1 MTMTKRENYLQ
12 DIIRLQL
19 RKPKNWNWELST
31 SKSSPHISLPVIQL
45 YDSKGN
51 LLVQTKD
58 TRCTQR
64 QSWHSA
70 DVSAREKLLH
80 IRKQL
85 HDSPG
90 SRLQRCRSD
99 TADQNSGRTL
109 KKESIIRNVRN
120 DANNKLIKSPSTV
133 LDGTKNGR
141 GADVVDNWR
150 TRGENTISREVSQ
163 EKSDRRKVLRIRKTK
178 SDVLDLKDNASSSS
192 SENLNG
198 TPSQKNATLAELI
211 RLRAETRRHKR
222 SASDDLFRRK
232 LKYNEESIKRAECDG
247 YKNFITP
254 NINGDKSPG
263 RKPQRNKMTAE
274 NVLLANNVS
283 NIEVNNITHKRYTT
297 RTSSAGTLVI
307 SEESFKRHRRRRS
320 KPEVPDAIMEPA
332 TNLELSR
339 TKGYVCPIE
348 RVGELRQNEKRR
360 RHARYRSDPE
370 GRTLDPPY
378 PVGCSIPNQYVSN
391 GGLCGSGGNTFI
403 RSKSAE
409 TSHIKPRNGMLSNS
423 KSSTYLF
430 RELSNEQDDDKCND
444 VNRNVLAQVQGTIP
458 GEGRKSNIPSSGAV
472 FGSIIEKGCERTGK
486 GRNNYNRLDRVNS
499 NKEVR
504 NLGSHSYLFR
514 DLSHGQVD
522 NKYNDPH
529 YVVQEPTTPSD
540 SRKSS
545 IPISVEESVAEKSG
559 SFRKEGRGR
568 NETVKWKDYNQYE
581 TGHLVKQH
589 NKLHSTTEEGSGG
602 GGGDS
607 DLLQLVRRLSSNDHV
622 NMGANVSRHS
632 AKGLSG
638 RRSQSSGSICNGK
651 GRHPDG
657 KICSSL
663 PSYLDERENGNG
675 CNNNHNDCEKQP
687 LDEVDRIPP
696 LGDGAPL
703 HWKFSDQQTAL
714 CDQGYGS
721 ERSPEEEYPPPLPD
735 HDKQCHRHLEP
746 HACYPFITP
755 ESTFCVKLLKGSRGL
770 GLSVTGGVDST
781 GAWPGL
787 IRIKRLFP
795 HQPASTCGL
804 LNVGDLLIEA
814 NGITLTGLSNYE
826 ALEVL
831 RTAPNQVELK
841 VCRPPPDVLN
851 CVSPI
856 SEVPP
861 PPPRREPPSSLHLPP
876 TAYSS
881 PEDDYYHGEFEVT
894 LTKIQGSLGFT
905 LRKEDDS
912 ALGHYVRALVRE
924 PALTDGRI
932 RAGDKII
939 AVNDVEISPMSHEQ
953 AVQYLRQCGD
963 VVKLRLYR
971 DCAQTP
977 VATLSPT
984 ETTPRTSFSRKAHLR
999 QEAVDML
1006 NDIAVRKLIPGNQD
1020 TYRRSLSPNA
1030 SPRRLRRHPCP
1041 SDASHVTDPTTYMQ
1055 QTDSEQFHEGLL
1067 QKCSHPF
1074 DDDAF
1079 NSLFSIES
1087 DDGDRPPRP
1096 SSLELYNPNQTP
1108 VATRKPRFNFS
1119 LAHNQYELNNLDP
1132 EVLDAPNLTYNLG
1145 NDDTKSTD
1153 VECGDSFP
1161 QEPASMP
1168 HIPLD
1173 TSAFSYKN
1181 PAYQSAHPPCGTDAT
1196 DDRPAIASTSS
1207 TAVTSSKPIAAPKP
1221 KPTTDDTNMRKW
1233 KGVTLDKEETKPQ
1246 VRKMRMPEEYEVLA
1260 IELNRGWNSRLGFSL
1275 QGAAGVTYVSAVHAD
1290 SVAAKDGRLKP
1301 GDRVIKVN
1309 DESVENMT
1317 TNEIIDLL
1325 RIVRGP
1331 VCIVISRV
1339 KSNEDCPKSNAEN

>member
-486 GRNNYNRLDRVNS
+486 GRNNYNRLDR
-499 NKEVR
+499 
-504 NLGSHSYLFR
+504 
-514 DLSHGQVD
+514 
-522 NKYNDPH
+522 
-529 YVVQEPTTPSD
+529 
-540 SRKSS
+540 
-545 IPISVEESVAEKSG
+545 
-559 SFRKEGRGR
+559 
-568 NETVKWKDYNQYE
+568 
-581 TGHLVKQH
+581 GHLVKQH